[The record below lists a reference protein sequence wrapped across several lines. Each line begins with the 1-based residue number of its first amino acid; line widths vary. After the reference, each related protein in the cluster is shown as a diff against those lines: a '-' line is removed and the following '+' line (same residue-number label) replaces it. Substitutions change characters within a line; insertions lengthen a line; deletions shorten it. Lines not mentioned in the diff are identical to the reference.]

1 MRSECSSEFTS
12 PRARSINPLRSAA
25 IACIAFLASVMF
37 AAPASAQWRVGPFLG
52 GEHESSW
59 DEFLVIGA
67 DARQPLDT
75 HDLEINPRFTY
86 FVRDLATRFQLDFNV
101 IKRLDVA
108 STGRIEPYVGTGI
121 AFHRISYDLDAFDNE
136 SALGFNYI
144 VGATLKTSG
153 RWQPFAQ
160 FSYTVL
166 HDSPNNAVVSGGVH
180 FKLQ

>member
-1 MRSECSSEFTS
+1 MRSEGSREFTIARV
-12 PRARSINPLRSAA
+12 RAFRPLRALA
-25 IACIAFLASVMF
+25 IACATLAGSVIF

-67 DARQPLDT
+67 DARKPIDT

-86 FVRDLATRFQLDFNV
+86 FIRDLATRFQLDFNV
-101 IKRLDVA
+101 IKRLDMA

-121 AFHRISYDLDAFDNE
+121 AFSRISYDLDALDNE

-144 VGATLKTSG
+144 MGATLKTTG

-160 FSYTVL
+160 FVYTVL
-166 HDSPNNAVVSGGVH
+166 HDSPNNAVVSAGVH
-180 FKLQ
+180 FKIQ